1 MSDLPGA
8 RSSKIDLGSVQRRR
22 RAVLLSFGFVIL
34 CFAAFTATP
43 MPYGT
48 EGALHESI
56 ESIGQILLLVAV
68 AGRTWCSLYIGG
80 RKKTEIVDTGPYSV
94 CRNPLYVFSILGGF
108 GVGAQLGSLTAS
120 VLLGFITIC
129 VFVMVVRK
137 EEQFLE
143 SKFGAAYRAY
153 TQRVPAFL
161 PNFRLWRNVETMEIN
176 PRLVVRTFFEAS
188 LLLAAIPISEG
199 IEFLQMSH
207 VLPVFW
213 VVP

>member
-1 MSDLPGA
+1 
-8 RSSKIDLGSVQRRR
+8 VQRRR

-43 MPYGT
+43 MPYGP
-48 EGALHESI
+48 EGTLHESVEI
-56 ESIGQILLLVAV
+56 MGQILLLVAV

-94 CRNPLYVFSILGGF
+94 CRNPLYVFSVLGGF

-143 SKFGAAYRAY
+143 SKFGVAYRAY